1 MQKNH
6 QVGLL
11 QSSLNF
17 STFIYS
23 FAQFL
28 INYFECRNQTQELSE
43 EELLQSETQVIQS
56 LVLIEKLHML
66 LFLHFYIYRSYFS
79 YEVITPSFT
88 DSNRELFEKMQ
99 MLLQQYP
106 FLLEEHQII
115 SEKTV
120 AQILN
125 YYYIHIHEET
135 YEESNDDESNLVT
148 IILSS
153 LPPPWLANN
162 MQIPRKKEV

>member
-1 MQKNH
+1 MEENH
-6 QVGLL
+6 QVELL
-11 QSSLNF
+11 QCSLNF
-17 STFIYS
+17 STFIHS

-28 INYFECRNQTQELSE
+28 INFFERRHQTQELSD

-66 LFLHFYIYRSYFS
+66 LLLHFYIYRTFISSEAISPF
-79 YEVITPSFT
+79 FT
-88 DSNRELFEKMQ
+88 DANRELFEKMQ

-106 FLLEEHQII
+106 FLLEEHQMI

-125 YYYIHIHEET
+125 YYYIRIYEET
-135 YEESNDDESNLVT
+135 NKESDEDESNHVT
-148 IILSS
+148 IILSP

-162 MQIPRKKEV
+162 MHIPRKKEV